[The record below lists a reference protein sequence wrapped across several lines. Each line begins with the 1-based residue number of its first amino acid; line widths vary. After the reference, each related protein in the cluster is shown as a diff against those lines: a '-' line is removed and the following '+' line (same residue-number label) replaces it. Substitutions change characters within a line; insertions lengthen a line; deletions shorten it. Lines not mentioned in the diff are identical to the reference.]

1 MIKLNNKNIT
11 YVALADS
18 NNSTIGVKEIWYA
31 DTNNSVKLVYRRKD
45 ALIEGVDYEKYHWL
59 VGDADAYINTLK
71 YYRPYDDSVQM
82 TFRDNLYPNRE
93 SKYNKYHNEEQIWG
107 ACETNNLQSVLIR
120 SYISGPSAPNSFCNN
135 IIDGNT
141 SDSSVNWGTYAT
153 QNPINES
160 PEHSLYISSVNNED
174 RYYFIYNGNTK
185 NNLPTRYKL
194 PELVQQ
200 DVRIFYSGIHDNGY
214 FNGSFFN
221 FIHYRNNVEITHLIP
236 CKLLKPVPKWLDA
249 NGIRRQVGECGM
261 IDLVSGKFYGNVNSV
276 GTFTV
281 ENYYERKEWLQGRNG
296 AYIDTNHKAYA
307 CKDKYICHF
316 AWDGSESNPENKL
329 NGIFGCKNGDT
340 YIRAGIRAGKFY
352 FDYANCPPFNAQI
365 SISQPYEGT
374 VEMYSD
380 ESSGNSI
387 VIYNGVTNTFS
398 NNSLSKG
405 ELLKNVMVF
414 ENIANNNTY
423 FQGDIS
429 SFKILDTDNA
439 DATIMNLIPCT
450 LTMDLPAS
458 MDANNIA
465 RTKGTSGMWDLVSDK
480 FYGNVANSGTFK
492 AVNLAEGVD
501 YEVHQWL
508 VGDGNAYINTLIT
521 KFDGIVDISF
531 YFSSYNGSIFGRER
545 KDSSIED
552 YSDRFVV
559 SINNNVTPNCRIYGK
574 DTNGAELPIAN
585 DERLIIDINNG
596 VATNKNGD
604 TAIISVMANVTG
616 RNLYLFAD
624 NYRDNPYINKFNGRI
639 GLFSISNK
647 IYLIPVKLLHSIPSK
662 YDANGIARQAGEC
675 GMYDTVNDVFYG
687 NVASS
692 GTFSVSDDE

>member
-18 NNSTIGVKEIWYA
+18 NNSLKAPKEIWYA
-31 DTNNSVKLVYRRKD
+31 DSNNSVKLVYRRKD
-45 ALIEGVDYEKYHWL
+45 ALIEGEDYEKYHWL

-93 SKYNKYHNEEQIWG
+93 SKYNKYNEEEQIWG
-107 ACETNNLQSVLIR
+107 ACEPNNLQSVLIR
-120 SYISGPSAPNSFCNN
+120 SYISGLSAPNSFCNN

-141 SDSSVNWGTYAT
+141 SDSYVNWSTYAT
-153 QNPINES
+153 QNYINES
-160 PEHSLYISSVNNED
+160 PEHSLYISSVNNEN

-185 NNLPTRYKL
+185 NNLPTRYTL

-200 DVRIFYSGIHDNGY
+200 DVCIFYSGIHDNGY

-221 FIHYRNNVEITHLIP
+221 FIHYRNNVEITHLTP

-281 ENYYERKEWLQGRNG
+281 ENYYERKEWLVGDG
-296 AYIDTNHKAYA
+296 SAYIDTDVIVDVPSLRYSLEFIPDTNNTEFLCGSRDSTQHDSYSSAIIIDNVHKDMIRLDAINTA
-307 CKDKYICHF
+307 
-316 AWDGSESNPENKL
+316 SSNLLYGNIMHNVPNEVHIDCQTNSAIV
-329 NGIFGCKNGDT
+329 N
-340 YIRAGIRAGKFY
+340 
-352 FDYANCPPFNAQI
+352 
-365 SISQPYEGT
+365 
-374 VEMYSD
+374 
-380 ESSGNSI
+380 NSI
-387 VIYNGVTNTFS
+387 IPGNRTIFNNSSNTFRIFDVYPKDTS
-398 NNSLSKG
+398 KYPNTCTCKMSYFNLDDGTHSL
-405 ELLKNVMVF
+405 
-414 ENIANNNTY
+414 
-423 FQGDIS
+423 
-429 SFKILDTDNA
+429 
-439 DATIMNLIPCT
+439 NLIPCI

-480 FYGNVANSGTFK
+480 FYGNVASSGTFK

-508 VGDGNAYINTLIT
+508 KVSVSTRVDMAALPVDSTNLYFKHKHISGINYHYFRTTGEGVDYDYFYAADTSRCAIW
-521 KFDGIVDISF
+521 DISDRTAV
-531 YFSSYNGSIFGRER
+531 YNNHDITEDEIVINCNSSNRYVNGYDIPIYGSTIKQVSIISRNQNGFEGLI
-545 KDSSIED
+545 SSITVD
-552 YSDRFVV
+552 
-559 SINNNVTPNCRIYGK
+559 G
-574 DTNGAELPIAN
+574 
-585 DERLIIDINNG
+585 
-596 VATNKNGD
+596 
-604 TAIISVMANVTG
+604 SV
-616 RNLYLFAD
+616 RY
-624 NYRDNPYINKFNGRI
+624 
-639 GLFSISNK
+639 
-647 IYLIPVKLLHSIPSK
+647 IPVKLLRSLPSK

-692 GTFSVSDDE
+692 GSFSVSD